1 MVLIPY
7 PLNTQNEAFG
17 EKDNAHRILEEGGM
31 HEDRWGGRHSFTL
44 NGPKLGEKWKRIL
57 MSLNK
62 TFNGLQIFSDL
73 SRGRWRWSL
82 MLRKWGGLRKEKCN
96 ITEPWRGPIWTLEAA
111 PHGLHQRVKKK
122 RGGQ

>member
-1 MVLIPY
+1 
-7 PLNTQNEAFG
+7 
-17 EKDNAHRILEEGGM
+17 M
-31 HEDRWGGRHSFTL
+31 HEDRWGGGRHSFAL
-44 NGPKLGEKWKRIL
+44 NGPKLGERWKRIL
-57 MSLNK
+57 TSRNK

-96 ITEPWRGPIWTLEAA
+96 ITEPWRGTIWTPDAA